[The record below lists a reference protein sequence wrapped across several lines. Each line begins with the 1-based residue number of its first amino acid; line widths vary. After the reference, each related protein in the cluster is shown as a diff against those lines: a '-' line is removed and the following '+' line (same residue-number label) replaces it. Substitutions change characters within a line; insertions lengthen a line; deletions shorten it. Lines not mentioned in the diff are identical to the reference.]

1 MRRDANHGKSSGHC
15 HGRLRPHS
23 HEPATITGMEQNPY
37 EAPHNSEETPKAA
50 PRVENTGLLFTAG
63 VAAMLFALLFQNVTL
78 TRNSYRDV
86 LVIAL
91 SRSAIEVKL
100 GARMG

>member
-1 MRRDANHGKSSGHC
+1 
-15 HGRLRPHS
+15 
-23 HEPATITGMEQNPY
+23 MEQNPY

-50 PRVENTGLLFTAG
+50 PSVENTGLLFTAG

-91 SRSAIEVKL
+91 VLTVFADACLAAVIWRGPTGLRLLTTPNRAKRNSRCERS
-100 GARMG
+100 